1 VFGFRLGA
9 VYQLKP
15 MNDDATLLR
24 RYADDRSEAAFSELV
39 HRHVDLVYSAAVRR
53 TGGDSHRAADVVQQ
67 VFATLARNARKLS
80 RHSVL
85 QAWLHTA
92 TKNASLNLMIS
103 EQRRRAR
110 ELESA
115 SFGAASSANPEFLDW
130 ERIKPVLDGA
140 IDELPG
146 PDREAVVLRFLER
159 REFSEIGAA
168 LRMSSDA
175 ARMRTARALEK
186 LRVFLSRRGITSTSA
201 ALGAIVTNQSLISA
215 PAGLA
220 PAVASASMASTAA
233 GIGLA
238 ASLMT
243 TKVMS
248 TAVICGLLAFGA
260 GAYYGRTLRVLPSAQ
275 PAADNP
281 EQSRAIASLRQSNAT
296 LQADLDRVDTANI
309 QLNAAVAQLNAKLA
323 AAVAA
328 AAAPRKNLSIGGT
341 PRELKKTILNN
352 LRQIDA
358 ARTQYRLEN
367 NKDPESVEV
376 LVGDQGY
383 IRRLHTVGGED
394 YSGLSLGPGQ
404 VLAVTTPDGTTV
416 TYDPSGALTTQ
427 ITEAPTAEEHAQEL
441 MQAVGP
447 SVNQALT
454 AYRASNQGQDPPN
467 PEALTPFFANP
478 QDAAAFAQARDAL
491 KAARTPPH

>member
-1 VFGFRLGA
+1 
-9 VYQLKP
+9 

-39 HRHVDLVYSAAVRR
+39 HRHVDLVYSAALRR
-53 TGGDSHRAADVVQQ
+53 TGGDPGRAADVVQQ

-110 ELESA
+110 ELE
-115 SFGAASSANPEFLDW
+115 AATLEAGSSADSEFLDW
-130 ERIKPVLDGA
+130 ERIKPVLDKA

-159 REFSEIGAA
+159 REFSEIGLA
-168 LRMSSDA
+168 LKMSSDA

-186 LRVFLSRRGITSTSA
+186 LRVLLSRRGITSTAA
-201 ALGAIVTNQSLISA
+201 ALGSIVTNQSLISA

-220 PAVASASMASTAA
+220 SAVASASVAGAAA

-238 ASLMT
+238 TSLTPLMT
-243 TKVMS
+243 TKVVS

-260 GAYYGRTLRVLPSAQ
+260 GAYYGHTLRTVPSTQ
-275 PAADNP
+275 PALENP
-281 EQSRAIASLRQSNAT
+281 EQSRAIASLRQSNAS
-296 LQADLDRVDTANI
+296 LQADLDRVDAANT
-309 QLNAAVAQLNAKLA
+309 QLSAAVAQLNDKLA
-323 AAVAA
+323 AAAA
-328 AAAPRKNLSIGGT
+328 AASAPRKNLSIGGT

-358 ARTQYRLEN
+358 ARAQYRLEN
-367 NKDPESVEV
+367 NKDPESVEA
-376 LVGDQGY
+376 LVGDRGY
-383 IRRLHTVGGED
+383 IRRIHTVGGED
-394 YSGLSLGPGQ
+394 YSGLSMGPGQ
-404 VLAVTTPDGTTV
+404 VLTVTTPDGTSV
-416 TYDPSGALTTQ
+416 TYDPSGASTTQ

-447 SVNQALT
+447 AVNQALT

-478 QDAAAFAQARDAL
+478 QDAVTFSQARDAL